1 MAILP
6 HIWVA
11 MRSSLRHAR
20 HFSCYCGLGL
30 SLVPWSAASL
40 GRVGTR
46 RGAAGGL
53 GVWTRHPHPRKG
65 SVVPAPYGSTLSSA
79 ENIKQQLTWGRTIIF
94 QIAHERN
101 TRLLCSRLRGTAC
114 NTSPASYDIDS
125 FLGLNLFTV
134 MNVLLFPW
142 RPQSFRSPLLI
153 NGL

>member
-1 MAILP
+1 MAIPP

-11 MRSSLRHAR
+11 MCSSLWHSRHC
-20 HFSCYCGLGL
+20 SCCRGSGL
-30 SLVPWSAASL
+30 SPVPRSRASV
-40 GRVGTR
+40 GRVGTW

-53 GVWTRHPHPRKG
+53 GAWPGHPCTGKG
-65 SVVPAPYGSTLSSA
+65 SVAPAPYGSALSSA
-79 ENIKQQLTWGRTIIF
+79 ENIKQQLTWGQTIIL

-101 TRLLCSRLRGTAC
+101 TRPLCSRLHGTAC
-114 NTSPASYDIDS
+114 NTSPASYGIDS